1 MIELNKGLDEEKNDD
16 DVAYDIIALYK
27 EKSAEEKIA
36 ELNSQMQKAI
46 EEQNFEQAAV
56 LRDEIKSLKGEN

>member
-1 MIELNKGLDEEKNDD
+1 M
-16 DVAYDIIALYK
+16 
-27 EKSAEEKIA
+27 
-36 ELNSQMQKAI
+36 